1 MHTRRFF
8 FFFLLTCACGASSMH
23 LKHWPTECKT
33 DLKTMI
39 VRIMIV
45 ETLIVDTIIE
55 DMMIVE

>member
-1 MHTRRFF
+1 M
-8 FFFLLTCACGASSMH
+8 LTFDCGASSMH

-39 VRIMIV
+39 VKIMIV
-45 ETLIVDTIIE
+45 ETLTVNTIIV